1 MDLRGKTFWEME
13 KEAISFAHKNENF
26 WIRQSALAAVV
37 NQLDQNEHE
46 LDLAFKAQG
55 GNNPEG
61 EVARK
66 NQLLDAF
73 FTEIYRLGRKLSF
86 FAKVSG
92 DKTLLIDSDLA
103 ESTLPRLPEKEAFIR
118 CSNLIKIANKYL
130 AQCIDFGL
138 TEEGLKK
145 LSEDLALLEQL
156 QPSIGM
162 ITNDRKSAGRSI
174 LTLTAEARSIL
185 DKLDDGFE
193 GLVDDETF
201 LNGWFA
207 VRKIKGRHRYD
218 KAPAPS
224 EGN

>member
-13 KEAISFAHKNENF
+13 KESISFAHKNESL
-26 WIRQSALAAVV
+26 WVRQAALAAVV

-55 GNNPEG
+55 GNNPGG

-66 NQLLDAF
+66 NKLLDTF
-73 FTEIYRLGRKLSF
+73 FAEIYRLGRKLSF
-86 FAKVSG
+86 FAKVTG
-92 DKTLLIDSDLA
+92 DQTLLVDSDLA

-118 CSNLIKIANKYL
+118 CSNLIKLANKYL
-130 AQCIDFGL
+130 PQCIDFGI
-138 TEEGLKK
+138 TAEELKK
-145 LSEDLALLEQL
+145 LSEELTLLEQL

-174 LTLTAEARSIL
+174 LSLTTEARIIL

-207 VRKIKGRHRYD
+207 VRKMKGRHRYD

>member
-1 MDLRGKTFWEME
+1 
-13 KEAISFAHKNENF
+13 
-26 WIRQSALAAVV
+26 
-37 NQLDQNEHE
+37 
-46 LDLAFKAQG
+46 
-55 GNNPEG
+55 
-61 EVARK
+61 
-66 NQLLDAF
+66 
-73 FTEIYRLGRKLSF
+73 
-86 FAKVSG
+86 VSG

-130 AQCIDFGL
+130 AQCIDFGI

-162 ITNDRKSAGRSI
+162 ITNDRKSAGHSI

-185 DKLDDGFE
+185 NKLDDGFE

-207 VRKIKGRHRYD
+207 VRKIKGRHRYGG